1 MNHILSAC
9 EDIILAIHHHRKEVA
24 VDEIIIHEKY
34 CEKEKKDTHDIAL
47 LKLKEPLSG
56 KYMPACLPPR
66 KTSHTG
72 KIASVYGWG
81 ITIDSPGDC
90 DPNRPSVSPVL
101 RKINTNIISNT
112 QCEKGRGK
120 VEYCNENNQTAV
132 ADVALA
138 GLIGDQMLCAIS
150 PGKDSCQGDSGGPL
164 TVEENGRHTLVGVVS
179 FGFGCAKVKYL
190 QQL

>member
-1 MNHILSAC
+1 M
-9 EDIILAIHHHRKEVA
+9 A

-34 CEKEKKDTHDIAL
+34 CEKEKKDSHDIAL

-81 ITIDSPGDC
+81 VTIDIPGRPC
-90 DPNRPSVSPVL
+90 EDPNNGTSLSPVL
-101 RKINTNIISNT
+101 RQTYTNIISNT
-112 QCEKGRGK
+112 ECKKGRGQML
-120 VEYCNENNQTAV
+120 YCNENSQTAV
-132 ADVALA
+132 ADVAME
-138 GLIGDQMLCAIS
+138 GLIGDQMLCTIS
-150 PGKDSCQGDSGGPL
+150 PGRDSCQGDSGGPL

-179 FGFGCAKVKYL
+179 WGWGCAKVKYL
-190 QQL
+190 